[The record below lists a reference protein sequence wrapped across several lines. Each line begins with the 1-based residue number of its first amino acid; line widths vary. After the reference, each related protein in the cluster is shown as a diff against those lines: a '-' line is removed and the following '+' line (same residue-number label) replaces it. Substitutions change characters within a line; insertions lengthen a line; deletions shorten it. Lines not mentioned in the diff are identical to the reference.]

1 MGIVTQ
7 LPISATDS
15 PIKDTVMLA
24 TLALGAFESV
34 TNEWIDL
41 DAATRQGFNQ
51 LHGKLLRVVI
61 DTPHLSV
68 DILFDQDRV
77 RLSPTPVGMDDQ
89 PASSLFE
96 QRVCDLKFAP
106 SRANT
111 TLHVPHLIA
120 LARLFGATPG
130 TTGNLPVQGELAVL
144 QQVQQ
149 VMAQA
154 EPDISAK
161 LAPWIGDGLAHQL
174 AQLLSQGKQT
184 LTHTGQRLF
193 EHAEAQ
199 IKQDNTLLAPRW
211 QAERFVDGV
220 RDLRNDIERLQ
231 ARMRQ
236 LPTEAKSKTDTPADP
251 PPSPH

>member
-1 MGIVTQ
+1 
-7 LPISATDS
+7 
-15 PIKDTVMLA
+15 MLA

-34 TNEWIDL
+34 INEWVDL

-51 LHGKLLRVVI
+51 LTGKMLRVVI

-68 DILFDQDRV
+68 DVVFDLDRI

-89 PASSLFE
+89 PAHSLFE
-96 QRVCDLKFAP
+96 QRIFDLKLAP
-106 SRANT
+106 SQAST
-111 TLHVPHLIA
+111 TLHVPHLVA

-144 QQVQQ
+144 QQVQH

-161 LAPWIGDGLAHQL
+161 LAPWIGDSLAHQL

-184 LTHTGQRLF
+184 LHETSQRLLVHT
-193 EHAEAQ
+193 EDR
-199 IKQDNTLLAPRW
+199 IKQDNSLLAPRW
-211 QAERFVDGV
+211 QAERFIDGV

-231 ARMRQ
+231 ARLRQ
-236 LPTEAKSKTDTPADP
+236 SESTTESQKNATA
-251 PPSPH
+251 SPH

>member
-1 MGIVTQ
+1 
-7 LPISATDS
+7 
-15 PIKDTVMLA
+15 MLA

-51 LHGKLLRVVI
+51 LQGKLLRVVI

-68 DILFDQDRV
+68 DILFDQDRI

-89 PASSLFE
+89 PANSLFE

-184 LTHTGQRLF
+184 FTQTGQRLF

-199 IKQDNTLLAPRW
+199 IKQENTLLAPRW
-211 QAERFVDGV
+211 QAERFIDGV

-236 LPTEAKSKTDTPADP
+236 LPVTSEREAGSKAKTLADTTP
-251 PPSPH
+251 PPH

>member
-1 MGIVTQ
+1 MF
-7 LPISATDS
+7 
-15 PIKDTVMLA
+15 A

-34 TNEWIDL
+34 INEWIDL
-41 DAATRQGFNQ
+41 DAATRQGLNQ
-51 LHGKLLRVVI
+51 LAGKMLRVVI

-68 DILFDQDRV
+68 DVVFDLDRV
-77 RLSPTPVGMDDQ
+77 RLSPTPVGMDDR
-89 PASSLFE
+89 PAQSLFE
-96 QRVCDLKFAP
+96 QRAFDLKHVP
-106 SRANT
+106 VRATT
-111 TLHVPHLIA
+111 TLHVPHLVA

-161 LAPWIGDGLAHQL
+161 LAPWIGDSLAHQL
-174 AQLLSQGKQT
+174 AQLLSQGKHAMDQT
-184 LTHTGQRLF
+184 RQRLF
-193 EHAEAQ
+193 EHTEQ
-199 IKQDNTLLAPRW
+199 QLKQENALLAPRW
-211 QAERFVDGV
+211 QAERFIDGV

-236 LPTEAKSKTDTPADP
+236 LPSEADTDAPTDTAL
-251 PPSPH
+251 PSQ

>member
-1 MGIVTQ
+1 
-7 LPISATDS
+7 
-15 PIKDTVMLA
+15 MLA

-34 TNEWIDL
+34 INEWIDL
-41 DAATRQGFNQ
+41 DAATRHGFNQ
-51 LHGKLLRVVI
+51 LAGKLLRVVI
-61 DTPHLSV
+61 DTPYLSI
-68 DILFDQDRV
+68 DILFDQDRI

-89 PASSLFE
+89 PTSSLFE

-130 TTGNLPVQGELAVL
+130 STGNLPVQGELAVL
-144 QQVQQ
+144 QQVQL

-174 AQLLSQGKQT
+174 AQLLSQGKQA
-184 LTHTGQRLF
+184 LSQTGQRLF
-193 EHAEAQ
+193 EHTEAQ
-199 IKQDNTLLAPRW
+199 IKQENVLLAPRW
-211 QAERFVDGV
+211 QAERFIDGV

-236 LPTEAKSKTDTPADP
+236 LPTDAESKSELQQDRTAP
-251 PPSPH
+251 PH